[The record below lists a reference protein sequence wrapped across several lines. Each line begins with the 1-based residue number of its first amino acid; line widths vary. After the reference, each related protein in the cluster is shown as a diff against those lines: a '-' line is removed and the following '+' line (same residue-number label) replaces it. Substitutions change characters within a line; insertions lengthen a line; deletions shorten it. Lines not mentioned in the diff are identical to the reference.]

1 MQEHRWDETDEITP
15 NVTAKQLSDALKNEL
30 NKAVT
35 LHKAG
40 SVITRSDGSRY
51 VVHTDGS
58 LRKMK
63 VEIEESE
70 LKELREAAKKLNA
83 LEGAGVDNWEGYDD
97 AMQILR
103 EKEAS

>member
-15 NVTAKQLSDALKNEL
+15 NVTAEQVSDALKNEL

-58 LRKMK
+58 LRKMGTE
-63 VEIEESE
+63 VGVMRGEAETAQ
-70 LKELREAAKKLNA
+70 LKAA
-83 LEGAGVDNWEGYDD
+83 LEVS
-97 AMQILR
+97 
-103 EKEAS
+103 EAPSCRPPPASK